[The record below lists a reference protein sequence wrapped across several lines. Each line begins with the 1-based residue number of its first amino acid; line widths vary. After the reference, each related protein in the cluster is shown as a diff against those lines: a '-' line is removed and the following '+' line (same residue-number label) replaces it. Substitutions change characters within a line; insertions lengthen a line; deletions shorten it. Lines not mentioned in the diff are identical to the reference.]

1 MEDHEFSPGD
11 LGVTERFLCEAATGF
26 EHLARLYRSTA
37 RILRDVH
44 AEARPDLVAEL
55 AGVTRRTVLL
65 TFKLAFGTYD
75 LEGEQHK

>member
-1 MEDHEFSPGD
+1 MEDHEFSDGD
-11 LGVTERFLCEAATGF
+11 LGITERFLCEAAGGF

-37 RILRDVH
+37 RILRDVQPS
-44 AEARPDLVAEL
+44 ARADLVAEL

-75 LEGEQHK
+75 VEEKPE